1 LTDIGPPYQRG
12 DPPLGFQPSQ
22 HLFHRRLLRF
32 YALIPTPFYPPP
44 NLLKYPLQ
52 RIQESRAAS
61 PLLPPSP
68 GEKPHGPLP
77 RPEHLLNR
85 LGADP
90 PPLSPASTAPL
101 AVTSPAPAISW
112 LSEHL
117 PPAYRAGET
126 LLLDGFKLS
135 SMAVLYLLSFGWDK
149 NTSHRKWYNFP
160 ESLNHGL

>member
-1 LTDIGPPYQRG
+1 MKAGHSSLTDIVPPYQRQ
-12 DPPLGFQPSQ
+12 DLPLGFQPSW

-44 NLLKYPLQ
+44 NLLKYPF
-52 RIQESRAAS
+52 RRTQESRAAS
-61 PLLPPSP
+61 PLPPPSP
-68 GEKPHGPLP
+68 GEKPHGPIP

-101 AVTSPAPAISW
+101 AAAPTAPAISW

-117 PPAYRAGET
+117 PPACKAGKT
-126 LLLDGFKLS
+126 LLLDASKLS
-135 SMAVLYLLSFGWDK
+135 SMAVPYLLSFGWGQSYK
-149 NTSHRKWYNFP
+149 I
-160 ESLNHGL
+160 